1 MRSTS
6 CFGKW
11 QLPAKMEDSKS
22 FNTEFGFA
30 DCCCS
35 QKDTYV
41 QNGLFKSGYPVFF
54 FFFFK
59 FSRLCIREFL
69 MRLSRNLKIIVSQ
82 VSLVVLSSAT
92 KLHEIGS
99 GC

>member
-1 MRSTS
+1 MYKT
-6 CFGKW
+6 
-11 QLPAKMEDSKS
+11 
-22 FNTEFGFA
+22 GFLNQVIQ
-30 DCCCS
+30 C
-35 QKDTYV
+35 
-41 QNGLFKSGYPVFF
+41 FF